1 MFTKDNFYTA
11 YFIDNNRE
19 NIEVLIK
26 KEDFKPGNLSVMSIV
41 IPFNEENDQYKKL
54 LEMCS
59 LDQLHENTWEKK
71 KIERE
76 DYVMQVKKIA
86 EEEGLIKQIV
96 ENVDSDFFILMFDFL
111 LSNKQEHI
119 DRLFNFKIHLFEQD
133 IVKNCKDE
141 DIKSSIR
148 KAKTPIEAL
157 KHFLQ
162 IWEESNQSTN

>member
-76 DYVMQVKKIA
+76 DYVLQVKKIA

-141 DIKSSIR
+141 DIKSNIR

-157 KHFLQ
+157 KYFLQ

>member
-11 YFIDNNRE
+11 YFIDNERK

-26 KEDFKPGNLSVMSIV
+26 QEDFKPGNLSVSSII
-41 IPFNEENDQYKKL
+41 IPFNVENDQYKKL

-157 KHFLQ
+157 KYFLQ

>member
-11 YFIDNNRE
+11 YFIDNERK

-26 KEDFKPGNLSVMSIV
+26 QEDFKPGNLSVSSII
-41 IPFNEENDQYKKL
+41 IPFNVENDQYKKL

-141 DIKSSIR
+141 DIKSNIR
-148 KAKTPIEAL
+148 KAKAPIEAF
-157 KHFLQ
+157 KYFLQ
-162 IWEESNQSTN
+162 IWEENN

>member
-11 YFIDNNRE
+11 YFIDNERK

-26 KEDFKPGNLSVMSIV
+26 QEDFKPGNLSVSSII
-41 IPFNEENDQYKKL
+41 IPFNVENDQYKKL

-141 DIKSSIR
+141 DIKSNIR
-148 KAKTPIEAL
+148 KAKTPIEAF
-157 KHFLQ
+157 KYFLQ
-162 IWEESNQSTN
+162 IWEESNQSSN

>member
-76 DYVMQVKKIA
+76 DYVLQVKKIA

-141 DIKSSIR
+141 DIKSNIR
-148 KAKTPIEAL
+148 KAKTPIEAF
-157 KHFLQ
+157 KYFLQ
-162 IWEESNQSTN
+162 IWEENN

>member
-157 KHFLQ
+157 KYFLQ

>member
-11 YFIDNNRE
+11 YFIDNERK

-26 KEDFKPGNLSVMSIV
+26 QEDFKPGNLSVSSII
-41 IPFNEENDQYKKL
+41 IPFNVENDKYKKL

-111 LSNKQEHI
+111 LSNKQELI

-141 DIKSSIR
+141 DIKSNIR
-148 KAKTPIEAL
+148 KAKTPIEAF
-157 KHFLQ
+157 KYFLQ
-162 IWEESNQSTN
+162 IWEENN

>member
-11 YFIDNNRE
+11 YFIDNERK
-19 NIEVLIK
+19 NIEILIK
-26 KEDFKPGNLSVMSIV
+26 RPDFKPGNLSLESYI
-41 IPFNEENDQYKKL
+41 IPFNEDNGEYKKL

-71 KIERE
+71 KVERE

-157 KHFLQ
+157 KYFLQ

>member
-26 KEDFKPGNLSVMSIV
+26 KEDFRPGNLSVMSIV

-157 KHFLQ
+157 KYFLQ

>member
-141 DIKSSIR
+141 DIKSNIR
-148 KAKTPIEAL
+148 KAKTPIEAF
-157 KHFLQ
+157 KYFLQ
-162 IWEESNQSTN
+162 IWEENN

>member
-76 DYVMQVKKIA
+76 DYVLQVKKIA

-141 DIKSSIR
+141 DIKSCIR

-157 KHFLQ
+157 KYFLQ

>member
-11 YFIDNNRE
+11 YFIDNERK

-26 KEDFKPGNLSVMSIV
+26 QEGFKPGNLSVSSII

-71 KIERE
+71 KVERE

-157 KHFLQ
+157 KYFLQ

>member
-1 MFTKDNFYTA
+1 
-11 YFIDNNRE
+11 
-19 NIEVLIK
+19 
-26 KEDFKPGNLSVMSIV
+26 MSIV

-76 DYVMQVKKIA
+76 DYVLQVKKIA

-157 KHFLQ
+157 KYFLQ

>member
-41 IPFNEENDQYKKL
+41 IPFNKENDQYKKL

-157 KHFLQ
+157 KYFLQ

>member
-11 YFIDNNRE
+11 YFIDNERK

-26 KEDFKPGNLSVMSIV
+26 QEDFKPGNLSVSSII
-41 IPFNEENDQYKKL
+41 IPFNVENDQYKKL

-141 DIKSSIR
+141 DIKSNIR
-148 KAKTPIEAL
+148 KAKTPIEAF
-157 KHFLQ
+157 KYFLQ